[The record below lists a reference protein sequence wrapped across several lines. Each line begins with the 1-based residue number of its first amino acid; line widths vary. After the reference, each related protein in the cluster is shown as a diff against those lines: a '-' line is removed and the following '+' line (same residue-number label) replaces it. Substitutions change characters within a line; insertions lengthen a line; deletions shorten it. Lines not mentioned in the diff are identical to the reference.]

1 MQLVVDDRERT
12 VIPFLDGLSAEYN
25 IDYKVQR
32 LTVGDY
38 AIMYKGYIMIIIE
51 RKTWE
56 DLASS
61 FRDGRS
67 ENINKL
73 KELRTAVNCQIAYII
88 EGDPFPKSNKLYSRM
103 PAKNLRA
110 HLDHIAFRDNIQ
122 IIHTKNQEYTA
133 NRLFELARNYST
145 IKPSPFI
152 RIEELIKEQSKEET
166 SDNNN
171 SDNTDTKTNTTM
183 LGNSEQLTKKQTA
196 CINIQEQLLQCLP
209 GIGSIVSTLLAE
221 QGVSLYSL
229 YHGIHTSDDLARIKF
244 PTGSSIG
251 LVRAKKIID
260 NIKLING
267 VSQSQLAKKIQ
278 VRILSTIPLVSANSA
293 KKILEIIELKD
304 IFNGTVYVDLLK
316 DISRTEKSKLG
327 AKVANNI
334 LEYLIVKKD
343 ESDNKED
350 KSEESE
356 ENEEDGDN
364 KEDNKEDK
372 SDKDMED
379 SKKKGNSKKKAK

>member
-1 MQLVVDDRERT
+1 
-12 VIPFLDGLSAEYN
+12 
-25 IDYKVQR
+25 
-32 LTVGDY
+32 
-38 AIMYKGYIMIIIE
+38 MIIIE

-166 SDNNN
+166 SDNDDG
-171 SDNTDTKTNTTM
+171 DNTDTKTNTTM

-278 VRILSTIPLVSANSA
+278 VRILSTIPLVSATSA

-343 ESDNKED
+343 ANEENDKSDNKE
-350 KSEESE
+350 SEDA
-356 ENEEDGDN
+356 NEEDGDN
-364 KEDNKEDK
+364 KEEESEDESDNKEEDKSEEDNK